1 MSPIRPAT
9 LVPALLA
16 LLSAPFL
23 SACGSSDA
31 ASGPKIVLEASD
43 DACTVARSTLPA
55 GPVTFSV
62 TNTGRKV
69 TEVYVY
75 AQQNGSFSKTVGEAE
90 DIGPGVSRDL
100 SVNLDKG
107 TYEIACKPGQQG
119 AGLRTKLTVEA
130 AKA

>member
-1 MSPIRPAT
+1 MPGARSAT
-9 LVPALLA
+9 LATVLLGLLA
-16 LLSAPFL
+16 APL
-23 SACGSSDA
+23 VAACGGSGA
-31 ASGPKIVLEASD
+31 AGGPKIVLEASD